1 VDVAVLLAAGVG
13 TALATGLGA
22 IPVFFL
28 GARTEELRP
37 ALWGFAAGTMGVVSV
52 VGLLAPALDEGALAE
67 VALGLAIGVAFM
79 LATRR
84 YLAIHRVTVQGRQGE
99 GVRSSVL
106 VFAVLLVHS
115 FPEGLAMGT
124 AFASNTAGLGLYVI
138 VAIALQNVPEGTSVA
153 IPMQAAGFSRA
164 QQFWAAVVTSV
175 PQPIAA
181 VLAYL
186 LVETVDSLLPLSFA
200 FAAGAMLSLVALELL
215 PQALIRSRRTA
226 GLAGAVAGG
235 ALMVALS
242 AALGV

>member
-1 VDVAVLLAAGVG
+1 
-13 TALATGLGA
+13 LGA
-22 IPVFFL
+22 VPVFFL
-28 GARTEELRP
+28 GTSTEELRP
-37 ALWGFAAGTMGVVSV
+37 GLWGFAGGTMGVVSI
-52 VGLLAPALDEGALAE
+52 VGLLAPALDEGSVVD
-67 VALGLAIGVAFM
+67 VALGLAIGAGFM

-84 YLAIHRVTVQGRQGE
+84 YLSVHHITVQGRQGE

-106 VFAVLLVHS
+106 VFAVLFVHS

-153 IPMQAAGFSRA
+153 IPMEAAGFSKS

-181 VLAYL
+181 ILAYL

-200 FAAGAMLSLVALELL
+200 FAAGAMLSLVVLELL
-215 PQALIRSRRTA
+215 PQALTRSGRKV
-226 GLAGAVAGG
+226 GLAGATAGG
-235 ALMVALS
+235 VLMVALS
-242 AALGV
+242 VVLGV